1 MRLGTLEITFHR
13 TVRVPD
19 GRQPSNLP
27 PSLGRIQLYPVS
39 KYVERCPKNWEPE
52 GYFMALYDT
61 EAMWMSFTP
70 QHAVALLVGA
80 GGINALNGEKLGTT
94 LAKDNYL
101 VAPPQPWLD
110 GWKDTDGTVYQ
121 FVATPYKRGE
131 GISVAEQL
139 MGQES
144 KTGAIGIALFDPND
158 VKALKPILPPMEGY
172 SGSIIDDD
180 FQWTHAAGGYANKEA
195 LMHCFGAMPEIECSA
210 TQVSSETAAAPP
222 TDVTARLKCAS
233 RKFTEMG
240 IGRGGKI
247 ILKIYPDPHGLDVW
261 QAEPSAMLA
270 TYLVNAEVFEQI
282 TGQKVPEPV
291 GHEVYQGH
299 WFGMKDSQ
307 QGDIAGTQKFSGLKS
322 AVFPAPD
329 VKDQEEKPEQ
339 AGVGEKP

>member
-27 PSLGRIQLYPVS
+27 PSLGRIELYPVS
-39 KYVERCPKNWEPE
+39 KYAERCPKNWEPQ
-52 GYFMALYDT
+52 GYFMALHDT

-70 QHAVALLVGA
+70 QHPVALLVGA

-94 LAKDNYL
+94 LAKDNYV

-121 FVATPYKRGE
+121 FVATPYKKGK

-158 VKALKPILPPMEGY
+158 VEALKPILPPMEGY
-172 SGSIIDDD
+172 SGSIMDNN
-180 FQWTHAAGGYANKEA
+180 FQWTQTAGGYAHKKG
-195 LMHCFGAMPEIECSA
+195 LMHLFGETTKMQCSA
-210 TQVSSETAAAPP
+210 AQVPVEKEVVPP
-222 TDVTARLKCAS
+222 TKTRGLDAAL
-233 RKFTEMG
+233 KFTEMG

-247 ILKIYPDPHGLDVW
+247 IQKIYPDPHGLDVW

-270 TYLVNAEVFEQI
+270 TYLVNAKVFEQI
-282 TGQKVPEPV
+282 TGQKVPEPF
-291 GHEVYQGH
+291 GHEGYHGH
-299 WFGMKDSQ
+299 WFGLKDLQ

-322 AVFPAPD
+322 AVFPASD
-329 VKDQEEKPEQ
+329 LKDEDEKSGQ
-339 AGVGEKP
+339 AAVGEKL

>member
-19 GRQPSNLP
+19 GREPSNLP
-27 PSLGRIQLYPVS
+27 PSLGRIELYPVS
-39 KYVERCPKNWEPE
+39 KYAERCPKNWERE
-52 GYFMALYDT
+52 GYFMALHDT

-70 QHAVALLVGA
+70 QHPVALLVGA

-94 LAKDNYL
+94 LARDNYL

-121 FVATPYKRGE
+121 FVATPYKKGR

-139 MGQES
+139 MGEES
-144 KTGAIGIALFDPND
+144 KTGAIGIALFDPKD
-158 VKALKPILPPMEGY
+158 IKELKPILPPMEGY
-172 SGSIIDDD
+172 SDSIMDDD
-180 FQWTHAAGGYANKEA
+180 FQWMQTAGGYANEEA
-195 LMHCFGAMPEIECSA
+195 LMHPFGTLDHCSVLA
-210 TQVSSETAAAPP
+210 NEAVASP
-222 TDVTARLKCAS
+222 TDESLRPLPCAAH
-233 RKFTEMG
+233 KFTEMG

-247 ILKIYPDPHGLDVW
+247 IQKIYPDPHGLDVW

-270 TYLVNAEVFEQI
+270 TYLVNANVFEQI

-291 GHEVYQGH
+291 GHEVYDGH

-322 AVFPAPD
+322 SVFPASELTEE
-329 VKDQEEKPEQ
+329 EEKPEQ

>member
-1 MRLGTLEITFHR
+1 
-13 TVRVPD
+13 
-19 GRQPSNLP
+19 
-27 PSLGRIQLYPVS
+27 LYPVS
-39 KYVERCPKNWEPE
+39 KYAERCPKNWEPE
-52 GYFMALYDT
+52 GYFMALHDT

-70 QHAVALLVGA
+70 QHPVALLVGA
-80 GGINALNGEKLGTT
+80 GGINALNGEKLGTA

-121 FVATPYKRGE
+121 FVATPYKKGK

-144 KTGAIGIALFDPND
+144 KTGAIGIAQFDPKD
-158 VKALKPILPPMEGY
+158 VKALKPTLPPMEGY
-172 SGSIIDDD
+172 SGSIMDND
-180 FQWTHAAGGYANKEA
+180 FQWTHAAGGYANNKA
-195 LMHCFGAMPEIECSA
+195 SMHFLGEIPEIYCSA
-210 TQVSSETAAAPP
+210 LEDSSETAVAPP
-222 TDVTARLKCAS
+222 TDDVRARLRCAT

-247 ILKIYPDPHGLDVW
+247 VQKVYPDPHGLDVW
-261 QAEPSAMLA
+261 QPEPSAMLA

-291 GHEVYQGH
+291 GHDLYKGH

-307 QGDIAGTQKFSGLKS
+307 QGDIAYFQR
-322 AVFPAPD
+322 PN
-329 VKDQEEKPEQ
+329 
-339 AGVGEKP
+339 

>member
-19 GRQPSNLP
+19 GREPSNLP
-27 PSLGRIQLYPVS
+27 PSLGRIELYPVS
-39 KYVERCPKNWEPE
+39 KYAERCPKNWERE
-52 GYFMALYDT
+52 GYFMALHDT

-70 QHAVALLVGA
+70 QHPVALLVGA

-121 FVATPYKRGE
+121 FVATPYKKGK

-139 MGQES
+139 MGEDS
-144 KTGAIGIALFDPND
+144 KTGAIGIALFDPKD
-158 VKALKPILPPMEGY
+158 IKELKPILPPMEGY
-172 SGSIIDDD
+172 SDSIMDDD
-180 FQWTHAAGGYANKEA
+180 FQWTQTAGGYANKEA
-195 LMHCFGAMPEIECSA
+195 LIHLFATLDHCSVLADQTVAS
-210 TQVSSETAAAPP
+210 P
-222 TDVTARLKCAS
+222 TDESLPLLCAA

-247 ILKIYPDPHGLDVW
+247 IQKIYPDPHGLDVW
-261 QAEPSAMLA
+261 QAEPSALLA
-270 TYLVNAEVFEQI
+270 TYLVNANVFEQI

-291 GHEVYQGH
+291 GHEAYQGH

-307 QGDIAGTQKFSGLKS
+307 QDDIAGTQKFSGLKS
-322 AVFPAPD
+322 AVFPGSD
-329 VKDQEEKPEQ
+329 LKDEEEKLEQ

>member
-27 PSLGRIQLYPVS
+27 PSLGRIELYPVS
-39 KYVERCPKNWEPE
+39 KYADRCPKNWEPE
-52 GYFMALYDT
+52 GYFMALHDT

-70 QHAVALLVGA
+70 QHPVALLVGA
-80 GGINALNGEKLGTT
+80 GGINALNGEKLSTT
-94 LAKDNYL
+94 LAKDNYV

-121 FVATPYKRGE
+121 FVATPYKKGK

-144 KTGAIGIALFDPND
+144 KTGAIGIALFDPKD

-172 SGSIIDDD
+172 SGSIMGND
-180 FQWTHAAGGYANKEA
+180 FQWTQTAGGYANKEG
-195 LMHCFGAMPEIECSA
+195 LMHFFGEIPKIVCSA
-210 TQVSSETAAAPP
+210 TLDSVEKEAAPP
-222 TDVTARLKCAS
+222 TKAPGLGVCLKFS
-233 RKFTEMG
+233 EMG

-247 ILKIYPDPHGLDVW
+247 IQKIYPDPHGLDVW
-261 QAEPSAMLA
+261 QAEPSATLA
-270 TYLVNAEVFEQI
+270 TYLVNAKVFEHI
-282 TGQKVPEPV
+282 TGQKAPEPV
-291 GHEVYQGH
+291 GHEVYHGH

-322 AVFPAPD
+322 AVFPASD
-329 VKDQEEKPEQ
+329 LKDEEEKPEQ
-339 AGVGEKP
+339 AVMGEKP

>member
-1 MRLGTLEITFHR
+1 MKLGALEITFHR

-27 PSLGRIQLYPVS
+27 PSLGRIELYPVS
-39 KYVERCPKNWEPE
+39 KYAERCPKNWELE
-52 GYFMALYDT
+52 GYFMALHDT

-70 QHAVALLVGA
+70 QHPVALLVGA
-80 GGINALNGEKLGTT
+80 GGINALNGEELGTT
-94 LAKDNYL
+94 LAKDNYV

-121 FVATPYKRGE
+121 FVATPYKRGK
-131 GISVAEQL
+131 GTSVAEQL

-144 KTGAIGIALFDPND
+144 KTGAIGIALFDPKD
-158 VKALKPILPPMEGY
+158 VKALKPTLPPMEGY

-180 FQWTHAAGGYANKEA
+180 FQWTQMAGGYANKEA
-195 LMHCFGAMPEIECSA
+195 LKYCLGEPEIECSA
-210 TQVSSETAAAPP
+210 AEDSSETA
-222 TDVTARLKCAS
+222 VARPSDLSAILSCSS

-247 ILKIYPDPHGLDVW
+247 IQKIYPDPHGLDVW
-261 QAEPSAMLA
+261 QPEPNAMLA

-291 GHEVYQGH
+291 GHDLYKGH

-307 QGDIAGTQKFSGLKS
+307 QGDITGTQKFSGLKS
-322 AVFPAPD
+322 AVFPASEL
-329 VKDQEEKPEQ
+329 KDAEEKQEQ